1 MTNTKLS
8 LTVFTKWLNERMKLI
23 FKGYLMVL
31 LKVVFT
37 LVRCHRIKSSKVT
50 GLCYALPWLLGLFKL
65 PLEQKVL
72 HHV

>member
-8 LTVFTKWLNERMKLI
+8 LTVLTKWLNERMKLI

-37 LVRCHRIKSSKVT
+37 LVRCHRINEFNGK
-50 GLCYALPWLLGLFKL
+50 
-65 PLEQKVL
+65 
-72 HHV
+72 